1 MKQTIYEEFL
11 YLYKNIEQNIPKMK
25 NATIDSNVKWLEDK
39 IIEPEKRNKLYI
51 CRIIRNY
58 IQHNSDYKEF
68 LTINDGMITFLKE
81 IYIQV
86 LSNQIQNKD
95 IMLIGKQF
103 IVCKVSDNIIDTL
116 KKMDNKKQEYIPI
129 FKDEKL
135 IGIFSNKV
143 VRQMLIKY
151 KNCEKTFENIVDIL
165 KISTD
170 VKFVKT
176 EDTIEKTIEF
186 FKNGCSCVFCTD
198 NGKSTGKI
206 EGIITEKEIKK
217 MTERI

>member
-1 MKQTIYEEFL
+1 MKQTIYEDFL

-25 NATIDSNVKWLEDK
+25 NATMDSNVKWLEDQ

-95 IMLIGKQF
+95 IMLSGKQF
-103 IVCKVSDNIIDTL
+103 IACKVSDNIIDTL